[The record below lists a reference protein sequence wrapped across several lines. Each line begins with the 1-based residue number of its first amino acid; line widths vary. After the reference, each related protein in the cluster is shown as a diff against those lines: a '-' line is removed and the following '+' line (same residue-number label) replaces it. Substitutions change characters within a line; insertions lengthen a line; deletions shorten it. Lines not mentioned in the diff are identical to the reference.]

1 MTGKAKIVQ
10 EIWNGSKEMLTIFSW
25 FPGFCAERSTCMKDL
40 AGFSFFAATGEP
52 DANSENVFET
62 T

>member
-1 MTGKAKIVQ
+1 
-10 EIWNGSKEMLTIFSW
+10 MLTIFSW

-40 AGFSFFAATGEP
+40 AGLSFFAATGEP